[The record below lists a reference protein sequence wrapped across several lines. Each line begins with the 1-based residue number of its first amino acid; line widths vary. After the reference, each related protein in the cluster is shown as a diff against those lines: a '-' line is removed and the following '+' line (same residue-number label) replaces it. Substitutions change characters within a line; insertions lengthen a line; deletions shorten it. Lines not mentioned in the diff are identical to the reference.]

1 MKIVTLFL
9 LLFVF
14 SLSFAQTSDV
24 SGAYQ
29 CSHGKMN
36 RKFIPQS
43 TDLSPNSPVH
53 SFDVLEYKLNVD
65 IYNCFI
71 TPFPKSFTGMNQMTF
86 RVDSVINSIKLN
98 ANNTSLGIDTIKI
111 GTAILTFTHVSNIVT
126 INLDRTYNP
135 GETVVMNI
143 SYHHNNV
150 TDNSFYVSNGMVFTD
165 FPPEGARGFYPCWDK
180 PGDKAK
186 WNFTARVPA
195 NVLLGSNGRLADST
209 VSGGAIFYNWIS
221 RDPIS
226 TYLTTM
232 IGKVNYNLDVI
243 WWKKISNPNDS
254 IPVRFYWNTGES
266 GLANI
271 KSKMPAMMTR
281 YSQMFGEHP
290 FEKNGFAT
298 SNNLFQWAG
307 MENQTLT
314 ILAANHWNEVTV
326 SHEFGHQWFG
336 DLISPGTWADVWLNE
351 GFATYCEA
359 LWKESTTGYAAYKS
373 SINGNASG
381 YLGGNPGWPIYNPS
395 WAITTPNLN
404 TLYNTA
410 ITYDKGS
417 CVLHML
423 RYVLQDTSVFF
434 NCLRSYATDTANF
447 KFKNAITADFVARVN
462 QVSGQDLNWFFD
474 QWVYQPNHPVYANK
488 YWFTNNGG
496 LNWTVNFTAKQTQ
509 AAPSPAFFKMPMEIK
524 ISFVGGTD
532 TTIRIM
538 NDMNNQQFAFN
549 FNKQPSAFQFD
560 PNSNIVIKAGNTT
573 IGVENISNEIPG
585 TYSLKQ
591 NYPNPFNPVTNIN
604 FSIPKQSF
612 VKITV
617 YDNLGREVNQL
628 VNGLYA
634 AGSYKADFDG
644 TNLSSGLYFYRIEA
658 GSFVE
663 TKSMI
668 LTK

>member
-1 MKIVTLFL
+1 MLTYG
-9 LLFVF
+9 
-14 SLSFAQTSDV
+14 LSIAQTSEI

-36 RKFIPQS
+36 RKFIPQN

-53 SFDVLEYKLNVD
+53 SFNVLEYKLNID

-71 TPFPKSFTGMNQMTF
+71 TPFPKSFTGTNQMTF

-111 GTAILTFTHVSNIVT
+111 GATVLTFIHVSNIVT

-143 SYHHNNV
+143 IYHHNNV

-165 FPPEGARGFYPCWDK
+165 FPPEGARGFFPCWDK
-180 PGDKAK
+180 PGDKAT
-186 WNFTARVPA
+186 WNFTARVPTT
-195 NVLLGSNGRLADST
+195 VLLGSNGRLADST
-209 VSGGAIFYNWIS
+209 VNGGAIFYNWIS

-226 TYLTTM
+226 TYLMTM

-254 IPVRFYWNTGES
+254 TPIRFYWNTGEG

-271 KSKMPAMMTR
+271 KLKMPAMMTR

-298 SNNLFQWAG
+298 SNGLFQWAG

-314 ILAANHWNEVTV
+314 ILAANGWNENTV
-326 SHEFGHQWFG
+326 AHEFGHQWFG
-336 DLISPGTWADVWLNE
+336 DLVSPGTWADVWLNE

-359 LWKESTTGYAAYKS
+359 LWKESTSGYTAYKT

-381 YLGGNPGWPIYNPS
+381 YFSGNPGWPIYNPS
-395 WAITTPNLN
+395 WAVTTPNLN

-496 LNWTVNFTAKQTQ
+496 SNWTVNFTAKQTQ

-524 ISFVGGTD
+524 ITFVGGTD

-538 NDMNNQQFAFN
+538 NDVNNQQFTFN
-549 FNKQPSAFQFD
+549 FNKQPNGFEFD
-560 PNSNIVIKAGNTT
+560 PGRNIVLKAGTTT
-573 IGVENISNEIPG
+573 IGVENISSEIPG

-628 VNGLYA
+628 VNGMYA

-658 GSFVE
+658 GSFVD
-663 TKSMI
+663 TKSMV
-668 LTK
+668 LMK

>member
-1 MKIVTLFL
+1 MKIFTLLL
-9 LLFVF
+9 LLFVY
-14 SLSFAQTSDV
+14 SLSIAQTSDV
-24 SGAYQ
+24 SGAYE

-36 RKFIPQS
+36 RQFTPQS

-53 SFDVLEYKLNVD
+53 SFNVLEYKLNID

-71 TPFPKSFTGMNQMTF
+71 TPFPKSFTGTNQMTF

-111 GTAILTFTHVSNIVT
+111 GATVLTFTHVSNIVT

-143 SYHHNNV
+143 AYHHNNV

-165 FPPEGARGFYPCWDK
+165 FPPEGARGFFPCWDK
-180 PGDKAK
+180 PGDKAT
-186 WNFTARVPA
+186 WNFTARVPTT
-195 NVLLGSNGRLADST
+195 VLLGSNGRLADST
-209 VSGGAIFYNWIS
+209 VNGGAIFYNWIS

-226 TYLTTM
+226 TYLMTM

-254 IPVRFYWNTGES
+254 TPIRFYWNTGEG

-281 YSQMFGEHP
+281 FSQMFGEHP

-298 SNNLFQWAG
+298 ANGLFQWAG

-314 ILAANHWNEVTV
+314 ILAANGWNENTV
-326 SHEFGHQWFG
+326 AHEFGHQWFG
-336 DLISPGTWADVWLNE
+336 DLVSPGTWADVWLNE

-359 LWKESTTGYAAYKS
+359 LWKESTTGYTAYKT

-381 YLGGNPGWPIYNPS
+381 YFSGNPGWPIYNPS
-395 WAITTPNLN
+395 WAVTTPNLN

-496 LNWTVNFTAKQTQ
+496 SNWTVNFTAKQTQ
-509 AAPSPAFFKMPMEIK
+509 SAPSPAFFKMPMEIK
-524 ISFVGGTD
+524 ITFVGGTD

-538 NDMNNQQFAFN
+538 NDVNNQQFTFN
-549 FNKQPSAFQFD
+549 FNKQPNGFEFD
-560 PNSNIVIKAGNTT
+560 PGRNIVLKAGTTT
-573 IGVENISNEIPG
+573 IGVENISSEIPG

-612 VKITV
+612 VKITI
-617 YDNLGREVNQL
+617 YDNLGRVVNQL
-628 VNGLYA
+628 VNGMYA

-663 TKSMI
+663 TKSMV

>member
-1 MKIVTLFL
+1 MKIFTLFL
-9 LLFVF
+9 FLLIYG
-14 SLSFAQTSDV
+14 LSIAQTSDV

-53 SFDVLEYKLNVD
+53 SFNVLEYKLYID

-71 TPFPKSFTGMNQMTF
+71 TPFPKSFTGTNQMTF
-86 RVDSVINSIKLN
+86 RADSVTNSIKLN

-111 GTAILTFTHVSNIVT
+111 GAAVLTFTHVSNIVT

-143 SYHHNNV
+143 AYHHNNV

-165 FPPEGARGFYPCWDK
+165 FPPEGARGFFPCWDK
-180 PGDKAK
+180 PGDKAT
-186 WNFTARVPA
+186 WNFTARVPTT
-195 NVLLGSNGRLADST
+195 VLLGSNGRLADST
-209 VSGGAIFYNWIS
+209 VNGGAIFYNWIS

-226 TYLTTM
+226 TYLMTM

-254 IPVRFYWNTGES
+254 TPIRFYWNTGEG

-298 SNNLFQWAG
+298 SNGLFQWAG

-314 ILAANHWNEVTV
+314 ILAANGWNENTV
-326 SHEFGHQWFG
+326 AHEFGHQWFG
-336 DLISPGTWADVWLNE
+336 DLVSPGTWADVWLNE

-359 LWKESTTGYAAYKS
+359 LWKESTTGYTAYKT

-381 YLGGNPGWPIYNPS
+381 YFSGNPGWPIYNPS
-395 WAITTPNLN
+395 WAVTTPNLN

-496 LNWTVNFTAKQTQ
+496 SNWTVNFTAKQTQ
-509 AAPSPAFFKMPMEIK
+509 AAPSAAFFKMPMEIK
-524 ISFVGGTD
+524 ITFVGGTD

-538 NDMNNQQFAFN
+538 NDVNNQQFTFN
-549 FNKQPSAFQFD
+549 FNKQPNGFEFD
-560 PNSNIVIKAGNTT
+560 PGRNIVLKAGTTT
-573 IGVENISNEIPG
+573 IGVENISSEIPG

-591 NYPNPFNPVTNIN
+591 NYPNPFNPVTTIKYDL
-604 FSIPKQSF
+604 PKDALVQLEVF
-612 VKITV
+612 DILGKKITT
-617 YDNLGREVNQL
+617 L
-628 VNGLYA
+628 VNENKT
-634 AGSYKADFDG
+634 AGSYE
-644 TNLSSGLYFYRIEA
+644 LYFNATTLASGVYVYKLQA
-658 GSFVE
+658 GDFISS
-663 TKSMI
+663 KKMI
-668 LTK
+668 LLK

>member
-1 MKIVTLFL
+1 MKIFTVLL
-9 LLFVF
+9 LLFVYC
-14 SLSFAQTSDV
+14 LSIAQTSDV

-53 SFDVLEYKLNVD
+53 SFNVLEYKLNID

-71 TPFPKSFTGMNQMTF
+71 TPFPKSFTGTNQMTF
-86 RVDSVINSIKLN
+86 RADSVINSIKLN

-111 GTAILTFTHVSNIVT
+111 GAAVLTFTHVSNIVT

-143 SYHHNNV
+143 AYHHNNV

-165 FPPEGARGFYPCWDK
+165 FPPEGARGFFPCWDK
-180 PGDKAK
+180 PGDKAT
-186 WNFTARVPA
+186 WNFTARVPTT
-195 NVLLGSNGRLADST
+195 VLLGSNGRLADST
-209 VSGGAIFYNWIS
+209 VNGGAIFYNWIS

-226 TYLTTM
+226 TYLMTM

-254 IPVRFYWNTGES
+254 TPIRFYWNTGEG

-298 SNNLFQWAG
+298 SNGLFQWAG

-314 ILAANHWNEVTV
+314 ILAANGWNENTV
-326 SHEFGHQWFG
+326 AHEFGHQWFG
-336 DLISPGTWADVWLNE
+336 DLVSPGTWADVWLNE

-359 LWKESTTGYAAYKS
+359 LWKESTTGYTAYKT

-381 YLGGNPGWPIYNPS
+381 YFSGNPGWPIYNPS
-395 WAITTPNLN
+395 WAVTTPNLN

-496 LNWTVNFTAKQTQ
+496 SNWTVNFTAKQTQ
-509 AAPSPAFFKMPMEIK
+509 AAPSAAFFKMPMEIK
-524 ISFVGGTD
+524 ITFVGGTD

-538 NDMNNQQFAFN
+538 NDVNNQQFTFN
-549 FNKQPSAFQFD
+549 FNKQPNGFEFD
-560 PNSNIVIKAGNTT
+560 PGRNIVLKAGTTT
-573 IGVENISNEIPG
+573 IGVENISSEIPG

-612 VKITV
+612 VKITI
-617 YDNLGREVNQL
+617 YDNLGRVVNQL
-628 VNGLYA
+628 VNGIYT
-634 AGSYKADFDG
+634 AGSYKVDFDG

-663 TKSMI
+663 TKSMV